1 MITKYDHVRRQTC
14 ADTTITDVI
23 RQALADNFERIPF
36 TNEGGFIATDL
47 GEQEGDDFL
56 TINICGFMGGTGQM
70 FQQVTVIYFDTLE
83 KANRFV
89 NSTEGGLF
97 DDPYGDG
104 QDSFDY
110 TTYAGNPRLPELIAT
125 ILRNYFDIKDNSHI
139 VAHTYCEVDYFRK
152 DPAKAYSPKT
162 LN

>member
-1 MITKYDHVRRQTC
+1 MITKHDHVRRQTC

-56 TINICGFMGGTGQM
+56 RINICGFMGGTGQM
-70 FQQVTVIYFDTLE
+70 LQQVTVIYFDTLE

-104 QDSFDY
+104 QDNFEY
-110 TTYAGNPRLPELIAT
+110 TTYAGDPKLPFLIST
-125 ILRNYFDIKDNSHI
+125 ILKNHFNFKENSHL

-152 DPAKAYSPKT
+152 ESCGNLLKPITS
-162 LN
+162 

>member
-1 MITKYDHVRRQTC
+1 MITKHDHIRRQTC

-56 TINICGFMGGTGQM
+56 TINICGFMSGTGQM
-70 FQQVTVIYFDTLE
+70 LQQVTVIYFDTLE

-104 QDSFDY
+104 QDNFEY
-110 TTYAGNPRLPELIAT
+110 TTYAGDPKLPFLIT
-125 ILRNYFDIKDNSHI
+125 TLLKNHFGFKDNSHL

-152 DPAKAYSPKT
+152 DPDSSASHQVKS
-162 LN
+162 

>member
-1 MITKYDHVRRQTC
+1 MITKADHIRRVTI
-14 ADTTITDVI
+14 ADGTITDVI
-23 RQALADNFERIPF
+23 RQALADNAVRIPF
-36 TNEGGFIATDL
+36 TNEGGFIATDISETGTDEDL
-47 GEQEGDDFL
+47 HI
-56 TINICGFMGGTGQM
+56 TITGHYGMPGQM
-70 FQQVTVIYFDTLE
+70 CQQVTVIYFDTLE
-83 KANRFV
+83 KAQRFRY
-89 NSTEGGLF
+89 SPEGVGF

-139 VAHTYCEVDYFRK
+139 VAHTYCEVDYFWK

>member
-1 MITKYDHVRRQTC
+1 MELLCRAIS
-14 ADTTITDVI
+14 
-23 RQALADNFERIPF
+23 F

-70 FQQVTVIYFDTLE
+70 LQQVTVIYFETLE

-104 QDSFDY
+104 QDNFEY
-110 TTYAGNPRLPELIAT
+110 TTYAGDPKLPFLITT
-125 ILRNYFDIKDNSHI
+125 ILKNHFGFKENSHL

-152 DPAKAYSPKT
+152 DAAGERIKPMKS
-162 LN
+162 

>member
-1 MITKYDHVRRQTC
+1 MITKHDHVRRQTC

-47 GEQEGDDFL
+47 RVQEGDDFL
-56 TINICGFMGGTGQM
+56 TINICGFMGGNGQM

-97 DDPYGDG
+97 DDPNGDG
-104 QDSFDY
+104 QDNFEY
-110 TTYAGNPRLPELIAT
+110 TTYAGDPKLPVLITT
-125 ILRNYFDIKDNSHI
+125 ILKHHFGFKENSHL

-152 DPAKAYSPKT
+152 DSNSSASRQMKS
-162 LN
+162 

>member
-1 MITKYDHVRRQTC
+1 MITKHDHIRRVTA
-14 ADTTITDVI
+14 ADETITDVI
-23 RQALADNFERIPF
+23 RKALADNFERIPF

-47 GEQEGDDFL
+47 GEQEGDDYL

-104 QDSFDY
+104 QDNFEY
-110 TTYAGNPRLPELIAT
+110 TTYAGDPKLPVLITT
-125 ILRNYFDIKDNSHI
+125 ILKNHFGFKENSHL

-152 DPAKAYSPKT
+152 DPADARPQQLKS
-162 LN
+162 

>member
-1 MITKYDHVRRQTC
+1 MIRKTDHVRRQTC

-70 FQQVTVIYFDTLE
+70 FQQVTVIYFETLE

-104 QDSFDY
+104 QDNFEY
-110 TTYAGNPRLPELIAT
+110 TTYAGDPKLPFLITT
-125 ILRNYFDIKDNSHI
+125 ILKNHFGFKENSHL

-152 DPAKAYSPKT
+152 DPKEAHVSRIKS
-162 LN
+162 

>member
-1 MITKYDHVRRQTC
+1 MPSPPSCRSHDNQARPRSP
-14 ADTTITDVI
+14 ADLCRYHITDVI

-104 QDSFDY
+104 QDNFEY
-110 TTYAGNPRLPELIAT
+110 TTYAGDPKLPFLI
-125 ILRNYFDIKDNSHI
+125 
-139 VAHTYCEVDYFRK
+139 
-152 DPAKAYSPKT
+152 SPPS
-162 LN
+162 

>member
-1 MITKYDHVRRQTC
+1 MITKHEHIRRSTC
-14 ADTTITDVI
+14 ADMTITQVI
-23 RQALADNFERIPF
+23 RKALADNFERIPF

-70 FQQVTVIYFDTLE
+70 FQQVTVIYFETLE

-104 QDSFDY
+104 QDNFEY
-110 TTYAGNPRLPELIAT
+110 TTYAGDPKLPFLITT
-125 ILRNYFDIKDNSHI
+125 ILKNHFGYKDNSRL

-152 DPAKAYSPKT
+152 DPDSSASHQVKS
-162 LN
+162 